1 MIPEIIALIVV
12 ALIVLVIVVSL
23 LFRIAPKPVRK
34 SKFGAKWKALQKF
47 CAHKETWPRAL
58 IDADNLL
65 DQAMKSKKI
74 KGANMGERLVE
85 AQKIFSNNEAVWFA
99 HKLSNKVQ
107 DNPSLRLKET
117 EVKKALLSV
126 GQGLKDLGVLK

>member
-1 MIPEIIALIVV
+1 MIPELIALLIFG
-12 ALIVLVIVVSL
+12 LIVLVIVVSL
-23 LFRIAPKPVRK
+23 VFRFAPKPVRK
-34 SKFGAKWKALQKF
+34 SKFATKWKALQKF

-74 KGANMGERLVE
+74 KGSNMGERLVE
-85 AQKIFSNNEAVWFA
+85 AQKIFTNNEAVWFA
-99 HKLSNKVQ
+99 HKLSSKVH
-107 DNPSLRLKET
+107 DNPNLRLKES

>member
-1 MIPEIIALIVV
+1 MIPELIALIIFGF
-12 ALIVLVIVVSL
+12 IVLVIVISIVL
-23 LFRIAPKPVRK
+23 RFAPKPVRK
-34 SKFGAKWKALQKF
+34 SRFGNKWKALQKF

-65 DQAMKSKKI
+65 DQAMKTKKI
-74 KGANMGERLVE
+74 KGSNMGERLVE

-107 DNPSLRLKET
+107 DNPKLRLKES